1 MRARERPASLA
12 CHECRRKHL
21 KCDGAMPVCARCVGT
36 ATTCTYLPSRR
47 GLRGRK
53 QQQSNSVGTA
63 RSSQHHVGSPPPLS
77 GDATAASPT
86 LSAQGSVSA
95 LFTAAEKSYL
105 IQQYYLHFHHSHPV
119 LVPCPYFYAQQ
130 YPEFLVMAV
139 CVTGQHFASSRPPPS
154 ALSGVVSLIMSA
166 EVVVNTHQ
174 IQALVLLA
182 LVFLGS
188 HDMSRAS
195 DCLGRAVQ
203 LAQEAHLDS
212 SDVDCLQDP
221 STAMQRESVRRTWWE
236 LYAVDALFAL
246 LESRPPK
253 LATQSPTVLP
263 CVPCADEFYELGDF
277 SRPHQTYADFESRF
291 FLPESIQFSAHFYRI
306 EAVDIVRRVWPLF
319 TRNNADPHELEAVDN
334 AIASWPYHLPEVSSS
349 LSGFPGDSDRILL
362 QAHLLV
368 QVASIFLH
376 FPRSN
381 LPSSTTSAIDVTCLS
396 KGPPN
401 MENSAQHAA
410 KSIAASTEL
419 CNIAS
424 LPSVQDYHSPMA
436 VCGYLLGCAVQLSV
450 ASQLRTRSSHQM
462 QRYRHRVVLMLG
474 ALRCSGKAWP
484 AAQSALQHVKPF
496 ARSVFNRACQDH
508 SADDRTLHISDPTTG
523 NESSEII
530 PQASVTSQHNLEPN
544 VHLALGDNPMDINW
558 FDFFQ
563 PVDLPETLNMY
574 DIA

>member
-21 KCDGAMPVCARCVGT
+21 KCDGAMPVCARCAAT

-47 GLRGRK
+47 GLRGRQ
-53 QQQSNSVGTA
+53 QQQSDSVGTA
-63 RSSQHHVGSPPPLS
+63 RSSQHHVGCPPPLS
-77 GDATAASPT
+77 GSVSAASPT
-86 LSAQGSVSA
+86 LSARCSVSA

-105 IQQYYLHFHHSHPV
+105 IQQYYSHFHHSHPI
-119 LVPCPYFYAQQ
+119 LVPRTYFDAQQ

-139 CVTGQHFASSRPPPS
+139 CVTGHHFASSRPPPS
-154 ALSGVVSLIMSA
+154 TLSTAVSWVMSA
-166 EVVVNTHQ
+166 EAAVNTHQ
-174 IQALVLLA
+174 IQAFVLLA

-195 DCLGRAVQ
+195 DCLERAVQ

-212 SDVDCLQDP
+212 LDVDCLQDP
-221 STAMQRESVRRTWWE
+221 STAMQRESLRRTWWE
-236 LYAVDALFAL
+236 LYAVDALLAL

-263 CVPCADEFYELGDF
+263 RVPCADDFYELGDF
-277 SRPHQTYADFESRF
+277 SRPQQTYADFESRF
-291 FLPESIQFSAHFYRI
+291 FLAESTQFSAHFYRI

-319 TRNNADPHELEAVDN
+319 TRNNADPHEMEAVDN
-334 AIASWPYHLPEVSSS
+334 AIASWPYHLPDVSCSI
-349 LSGFPGDSDRILL
+349 SGIPGDSDPILL

-368 QVASIFLH
+368 QVASVFLH

-381 LPSSTTSAIDVTCLS
+381 LPSSTPSAMDVTCLA
-396 KGPPN
+396 KGPPS

-410 KSIAASTEL
+410 KSIAASRKL

-450 ASQLRTRSSHQM
+450 ASELRTRSSHQM
-462 QRYRHRVVLMLG
+462 QRCRHRVILVLG

-496 ARSVFNRACQDH
+496 ARSVFNTACQGQ
-508 SADDRTLHISDPTTG
+508 SADDRTLHISDPTTR

-530 PQASVTSQHNLEPN
+530 PQVSVTSQHNLEPN
-544 VHLALGDNPMDINW
+544 VDLALGDSPMDINW

-563 PVDLPETLNMY
+563 PVDLPETFNTY